1 MGRKKEVKLKCYV
14 LTISRNFPQKTKRA
28 GEPTLFFDKIESGEK
43 LHTIRMNWKLWKKR
57 FKAISEGKAYLSVRY
72 WTGKP
77 YNSPQEIYKDFYNT
91 DGIGLQKL
99 SFPLGTFIDDV
110 DSDVRLVELAK
121 NDGLDF
127 EDFKAWFGDKL
138 TENNGNNDLAIIHFT
153 PFRYSNSKTS
163 INN

>member
-91 DGIGLQKL
+91 DGIGVQKL
-99 SFPLGTFIDDV
+99 SFVNGRPIIDNYSYYAGTIEDI
-110 DSDVRLVELAK
+110 AK
-121 NDGLDF
+121 NDGLSYQDF
-127 EDFKAWFGDKL
+127 TNWFGANVEHFSDMV
-138 TENNGNNDLAIIHFT
+138 IIHFSK
-153 PFRYSNSKTS
+153 FRYFVKF
-163 INN
+163 